1 MSGQL
6 EHSTN
11 IVRVSLPAKV
21 AYDLKSFQKI
31 QSDILGRLG
40 CEACCSG
47 WDIRYDVSRQF
58 AVDDKLHVRDIG

>member
-47 WDIRYDVSRQF
+47 WDTYDVAGNSRLN
-58 AVDDKLHVRDIG
+58 DKLHVRDIG